1 MNPSPRIE
9 SVDKTHFLQQAL
21 IVFVILYGLTALSR
35 FFQPASY
42 AIYLLGIEFPL
53 VWAASTKEWATMGFT
68 RRNWQSA
75 LRWGTLLGI
84 LLFVLSY
91 SALWVTGTR
100 LPDQILPKQLLIGI
114 PLSFLV
120 ISPFQEFLF
129 RGWLQPRFQNAL
141 GQVRGLIICSLSFA
155 VWDALPPLRG
165 TPIGTIAA
173 TMMLLLPLSFGF
185 GLAVGY
191 LFHRTGNMLAP
202 WLAHS
207 LAALAV
213 IAAGRLI
220 LVH

>member
-1 MNPSPRIE
+1 MIE
-9 SVDKTHFLQQAL
+9 SFDKTRLLRQAL
-21 IVFVILYGLTALSR
+21 IVYAIFYALTVLSR

-42 AIYLLGIEFPL
+42 AIYLLGIVFPL
-53 VWAASTKEWATMGFT
+53 VWAAFTNEWATMGFT
-68 RRNWQSA
+68 RHNWQSA
-75 LRWGTLLGI
+75 LLWGMLLGI
-84 LLFVLSY
+84 LLFVLGY

-100 LPDQILPKQLLIGI
+100 LPDQLRSQQLLIGI
-114 PLSFLV
+114 PFSFLV

-141 GQVRGLIICSLSFA
+141 GEVRGLFICGLSFA

-165 TPIGTIAA
+165 TAISTIAA
-173 TMMLLLPLSFGF
+173 TMVLLGPPSFGF

-207 LAALAV
+207 LTALAV